1 MAQIWYRLADGKI
14 VPVEVNEKV
23 AQLFRE
29 FERYERR
36 LALQKRRH
44 ESKFGL
50 EYLMEEKGFDRA
62 DPSAE
67 IETAINRRDLEAE
80 QLQFLEE
87 ERQILSTLK
96 QYYLDELKKVLPE
109 RQAIAYFYYRYLKW
123 KKVEIAAK
131 LNVTEGAV
139 RKLIGKAEANLE
151 KAGIKQI
158 RLTKELNAKR
168 RQLIFGRRYY
178 CLETD

>member
-1 MAQIWYRLADGKI
+1 MPQIWYRLADGNV

-23 AQLFRE
+23 AELFRE

-50 EYLMEEKGFDRA
+50 EYLMEEKGFDYA

-80 QLQFLEE
+80 QLKFLDEE
-87 ERQILSTLK
+87 QKILEALK
-96 QYYLDELKKVLPE
+96 RYYLDELKKVLPE
-109 RQAIAYFYYRYLKW
+109 RQAHAYFYYKFLKM
-123 KKVEIAAK
+123 KKVKIAEK
-131 LNVTEGAV
+131 MKVTEGAV

-151 KAGIKQI
+151 SAGVKQI
-158 RLTKELNAKR
+158 RLTKELSEQ
-168 RQLIFGRRYY
+168 RQKLIFGRRYY